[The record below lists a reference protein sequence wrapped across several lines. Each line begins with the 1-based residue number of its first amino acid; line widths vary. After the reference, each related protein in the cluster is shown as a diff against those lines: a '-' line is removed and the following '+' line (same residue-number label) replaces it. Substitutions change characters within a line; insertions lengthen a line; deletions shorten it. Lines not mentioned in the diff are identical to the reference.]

1 MLLYLLRHAEAE
13 VSAGADRDRRLTE
26 KGRDQAV
33 RAGEFCRRRGIVP
46 GVILTSPVRR
56 ALETARLVAKCLPA
70 AELIEVPWASCGMDP
85 AAAIAELGA
94 FAKFSSVMLVGHQPD
109 LGELQAELLGLPR
122 PQGLR
127 VRKCL
132 LAGIDA
138 GDNIGAGR
146 GSLQFFVPVKLMG

>member
-13 VSAGADRDRRLTE
+13 VFTGSDRDRRLTE

-33 RAGEFCRRRGIVP
+33 RAGEFCRKRGIVP

-56 ALETARLVAKCLPA
+56 ALETAKLVAQCLPA
-70 AELIEVPWASCGMDP
+70 AELIEVPWATCGMD
-85 AAAIAELGA
+85 AATAIAELGA
-94 FAKFSSVMLVGHQPD
+94 FAKFPSVMLVGHQPD
-109 LGELQAELLGLPR
+109 LGKLAAGLLGLPH

-138 GDNIGAGR
+138 GDDIVAGR
-146 GSLQFFVPVKLMG
+146 GSLQFFMPVKLMD